1 MPEIPLMLGSLGINN
16 KVDPTDL
23 QFDPKTGLV
32 ELAYAVNI
40 DIERPFRIVSRRG
53 YTKRISLA
61 NGAHSFFYAGGQ
73 FGVFA
78 SGSSLYIV
86 TGDYSYTSVATITGG
101 LKVWYCKA
109 GDDIFYANGKENGV
123 IKGSTRT
130 RVDWKRETGYDSPPD
145 YPTSSRAFSD
155 FPIGTLLASV
165 GSRIFC
171 AVGDTVF
178 YSEPWWYGYCDE
190 EVNRFSLNGG
200 ITLLEAVTDGLYIV
214 DSETAYWVKDI
225 GDGRFDPVALPPGFG
240 PAIPGT
246 ATRCDGK
253 LVNDN
258 YYGNGVIWVS
268 SEQICWGGPG
278 GFYMDLSSDRLR
290 LPAASSGAGMMYD
303 KKYVFVLNQ

>member
-40 DIERPFRIVSRRG
+40 DIERPFRVVSRRG

-78 SGSSLYIV
+78 TGTSLCTVMDGYA
-86 TGDYSYTSVATITGG
+86 YSTVATVTSG
-101 LKVWYCKA
+101 LKVWYCKV
-109 GDDIFYANGKENGV
+109 GDDIFYANGRENGV
-123 IKGSTRT
+123 IKGETRA
-130 RVDWKRETGYDSPPD
+130 RVDWKREAGYDSPPN
-145 YPTSSRAFSD
+145 YPTSNRAFSD
-155 FPIGTLLASV
+155 PPVGTMLCSSS
-165 GSRIFC
+165 GRIFV
-171 AVGDTVF
+171 AVGDSVF
-178 YSEPWWYGYCDE
+178 FSEPFWYGYFDLE
-190 EVNRFSLNGG
+190 SNYFSLNGG
-200 ITLLEAVTDGLYIV
+200 ITLLAEVTDGLYV
-214 DSETAYWVKDI
+214 ADSERAYWVKDL
-225 GDGRFDPVALPPGFG
+225 GDGRFNATALPDGFG

-246 ATRCDGK
+246 AARCDGK